1 MCLHTRCLFPCSFMS
16 LSCYPVYFF
25 ELFWTITF
33 FFKWLA
39 DVVDLM
45 SMASIYKPESSAE
58 ENKEKIPKNQ
68 NHKRQTRKQRK
79 TKPRSKS
86 LPLCSLLSPAPAIW
100 LNFTVSFNTYK
111 SSAHLRPDLQ
121 QLFLLPTCS
130 KIYCLV
136 LSDDMKQCQQFLQ
149 CYLYVI
155 KQHLSHTEQKFVALS
170 WIFLTC
176 KVYWKHTCLTTE
188 LLGGSLSKGILDKP
202 TFKSAGKRNL
212 ILYCRTLQYH
222 LL

>member
-25 ELFWTITF
+25 ELFWTFTF
-33 FFKWLA
+33 FLNDWQMLWIECLWHQFISQSVLRRKT
-39 DVVDLM
+39 
-45 SMASIYKPESSAE
+45 K
-58 ENKEKIPKNQ
+58 KEKQAKKDKPK
-68 NHKRQTRKQRK
+68 RKKER
-79 TKPRSKS
+79 KPRSKS
-86 LPLCSLLSPAPAIW
+86 LALCFLLSPAPAIW

-111 SSAHLRPDLQ
+111 TRAHLRLDLQ

-155 KQHLSHTEQKFVALS
+155 KQHWNYPHWAKICCFLLN
-170 WIFLTC
+170 IF
-176 KVYWKHTCLTTE
+176 
-188 LLGGSLSKGILDKP
+188 
-202 TFKSAGKRNL
+202 NL
-212 ILYCRTLQYH
+212 
-222 LL
+222 